1 MHFRQ
6 HNDPVEKLA
15 NILINFSVPRKL
27 LRLKW
32 SFLPPED
39 YLKCGVGHFDPH
51 HIRSIYKGF
60 VSKRYP
66 LVSKKA
72 YHFKSAEEVS
82 G

>member
-39 YLKCGVGHFDPH
+39 YLKYGVGHFDPH

-60 VSKRYP
+60 VSI
-66 LVSKKA
+66 VSKKSLPVHKRRRG
-72 YHFKSAEEVS
+72 YW
-82 G
+82 